1 MVVVPLAPTE
11 RVVATY
17 IGIYSILALLH
28 IVASALLT
36 RLLVTLTFRGLGQV
50 EATAMSTPVGEFG
63 QRISDVFPGP
73 ADGLLKHAIDQ
84 MLDRLDARISERQ
97 ASVAQMRHLPGE

>member
-17 IGIYSILALLH
+17 IGIYSILALLI

-50 EATAMSTPVGEFG
+50 EATAMSIAGGDIG
-63 QRISDVFPGP
+63 QRMSDVVPGTAVVRP
-73 ADGLLKHAIDQ
+73 TTATNTMHSRVGGAHRQ
-84 MLDRLDARISERQ
+84 RNEPRGRLR
-97 ASVAQMRHLPGE
+97 PFTG

>member
-17 IGIYSILALLH
+17 IGIYSILALLI

-50 EATAMSTPVGEFG
+50 EATAMSIAGGDFG
-63 QRISDVFPGP
+63 QRMSDVVPGTEV
-73 ADGLLKHAIDQ
+73 GRLKTAINT
-84 MLDRLDARISERQ
+84 MLDRVDADRKSTRLN
-97 ASVAQMRHLPGE
+97 SSH